1 MEKKRSAAAY
11 RGIDLFLFALMLVLF
26 ETLIIRAAGSS
37 MFYDQAYTVSLAAA
51 ITAIVYMRWNAW
63 GGIHAALA
71 GLIYCAAL
79 NGEITRY
86 PVYMIGNL
94 FSLLVVP
101 LTDRIG
107 KERVRTGKRMYLAC
121 GAAVWALMQAG
132 RMTMS
137 LLFGAPV
144 AEVIRFPLT
153 DSLSLVFTL
162 VILWIVK
169 RLDGVWEDQNHYLE
183 RVHREERTKGEDS
196 E

>member
-1 MEKKRSAAAY
+1 MEKKRSTAAY
-11 RGIDLFLFALMLVLF
+11 RGIDLFLFALMLAVF
-26 ETLIIRAAGSS
+26 ETIIIRAAGSRVFS
-37 MFYDQAYTVSLAAA
+37 DQAFTVSLASA

-71 GLIYCAAL
+71 GLVYCVAL
-79 NGEITRY
+79 GGGITRY
-86 PVYMIGNL
+86 PVYIAGNL
-94 FSLLVVP
+94 FSLLAVP
-101 LTDRIG
+101 LTSRIG
-107 KERVRTGKRMYLAC
+107 KERVRASRWMYLAC

-132 RMTMS
+132 RMIMS
-137 LLFGAPV
+137 LIFGAPV

-169 RLDGVWEDQNHYLE
+169 RLDGVYEDQNRYLE
-183 RVHREERTKGEDS
+183 RVHREERTKGEDT